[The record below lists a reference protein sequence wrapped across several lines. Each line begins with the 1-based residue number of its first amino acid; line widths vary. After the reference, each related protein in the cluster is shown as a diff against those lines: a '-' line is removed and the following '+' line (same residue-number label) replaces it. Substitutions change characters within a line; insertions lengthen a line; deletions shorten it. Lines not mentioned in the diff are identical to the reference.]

1 MRNPKN
7 GAVRILRVKKSDDL
21 KAIYA
26 KIKRSFT
33 AADLQRF
40 TEDEEYVPA
49 SEVVAMLKTLAKTR
63 NRKRKT

>member
-7 GAVRILRVKKSDDL
+7 GAVRILRVKKSDDMQ
-21 KAIYA
+21 AIYA

-40 TEDEEYVPA
+40 TEDDESVPA
-49 SEVVAMLKTLAKTR
+49 RKVVAKLKTLAKSP

>member
-7 GAVRILRVKKSDDL
+7 GAVRILRVKKSDDMQ
-21 KAIYA
+21 AIYA

-40 TEDEEYVPA
+40 TEDDESVPA
-49 SEVVAMLKTLAKTR
+49 REVVAKLKTLAKSP